1 MSSMLRLFAACINSG
16 IPTGVARTTTLV
28 TVHPLLPFSSLGF
41 CLARSLAPSSPPL
54 LAGHGAV
61 NNVSSSKFRLALCH
75 GHNTRLNFHETSLFT
90 TRRIYP
96 CVTTETRSPCSPIN
110 DRTHCIHIH
119 IYVGR
124 KRVITLADLDGP
136 VSLVIRD
143 RYIESLFM
151 REEEGRGEGKGR
163 EGRGREGKKKRGKKG
178 KGRWSRKKGT
188 RTRGLISP

>member
-1 MSSMLRLFAACINSG
+1 MCYNGNEISVFTDKRSH
-16 IPTGVARTTTLV
+16 TLY
-28 TVHPLLPFSSLGF
+28 TY
-41 CLARSLAPSSPPL
+41 
-54 LAGHGAV
+54 
-61 NNVSSSKFRLALCH
+61 
-75 GHNTRLNFHETSLFT
+75 
-90 TRRIYP
+90 IY
-96 CVTTETRSPCSPIN
+96 
-110 DRTHCIHIH
+110 